1 MLIENVVF
9 NFHEVGEKSFE
20 EIKNECLVSFAV
32 DLRIALTTTDEHI
45 RKFWAGSHVCNDG
58 QTREGGL
65 VNYKNFQDFFG
76 SKIKYNSKSIVF
88 EETLYNGLNKPW
100 SPQQTC
106 MDVYGLEYVEGTADT
121 SGYYRYQKSSKPTL
135 TCDTCCM
142 EAVGDKRDDAEES
155 LRHFYTAFSAGEF
168 PYITITIIRLGNKDH
183 YFYTIH
189 R

>member
-1 MLIENVVF
+1 MLIENIVF

-32 DLRIALTTTDEHI
+32 DLKIALTSNETHL
-45 RKFWAGSHVCNDG
+45 RQFWCDTHTKNDG
-58 QTREGGL
+58 STGEGS
-65 VNYKNFQDFFG
+65 VANYKIFQDYFG

-88 EETLYNGLNKPW
+88 EETLYNGIGRPW

-106 MDVYGLEYVEGTADT
+106 MDVYGLEYVEGTGTT
-121 SGYYRYQKSSKPTL
+121 SPYYRYRRDGATR

-142 EAVGDKRDDAEES
+142 EAVGDKREDYEEK
-155 LRHFYTAFSAGEF
+155 LRHFYTSFGVGEF
-168 PYITITIIRLGNKDH
+168 PYITITMIRLGNKDH